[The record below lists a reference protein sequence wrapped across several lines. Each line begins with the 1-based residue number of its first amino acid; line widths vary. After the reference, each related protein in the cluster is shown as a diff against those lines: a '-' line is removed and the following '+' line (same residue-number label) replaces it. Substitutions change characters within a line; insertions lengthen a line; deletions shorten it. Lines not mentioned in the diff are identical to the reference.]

1 MGQNSILKARGLFT
15 NPNMLSLMPEGG
27 MLIAR
32 NAVMTRDGI
41 IQSRRGMGRKLD
53 GLGNGGWQLSST
65 AGSGK
70 RWKAMRAH
78 YYNGREFYSMKDCN
92 TDYSNYES
100 GLEAFEFYVND
111 ASDNGYERFRYRA
124 RMAKQDANIIPRPVD
139 NEIARARFVNA
150 NSNCYFT
157 NNLGVVKIDGY
168 PPSTSD
174 FYGWGTVG
182 ELAGVPQATDIVSG
196 LMKIGTTTGIAG
208 TGMLAQNTARAFR
221 VVWARKDGNGN
232 EIVGI
237 PSGRQV
243 VSNPIYEVTLSRGAA
258 STSCTA
264 TARDSLGNPINWAQL
279 FGVGDQITIIS
290 TDTAKFGNSINSTTP
305 GYFTVTAVTATTV
318 TYTDT
323 AIAAPAGVQSISY
336 TIGGNNCKA
345 GYGTRPVNLK
355 LNVPYWVRNHIYT
368 LRVYMSAPS
377 ASATSEPSDEM
388 FLVYEST
395 DSRKMMGRYKVNL
408 SRVAN
413 VVTATIPT
421 GSHTPPYVATDTLT
435 LTSTDA
441 NFASGTK
448 TVASVTSTTIVYNEV
463 GVNAT
468 ASNQE
473 IEGLVTAFGWSRA
486 NQRLDITIVTPD
498 SLRGSPLYTNPSQ
511 EGILQGNGTPPLC
524 RDMALYKGH
533 MFFANTQQRGRVIFR
548 LLSMDTTSGMLA
560 GDTLRINTGTTL
572 TLTATASTQDTA
584 GNFAIVTTGTAS
596 QNVID
601 TAHNM
606 VRAINEYGGPD
617 APGSVLA
624 YYLSGTND
632 PPGIIAIELRELGQ
646 TYRTSFT
653 AANNT
658 TSEYITLSCSA
669 TSRSY
674 YEPEIRPR
682 SQIDSAISL
691 STITKTGRTVTANF
705 SGSHGL
711 NTGDVIDV
719 ETTSGTTYG
728 PRIVTVLSASSIQ
741 FEDTFYTT
749 GTTSLTAANFDFYRT
764 TIWSDLQYG
773 PNRLYYSKQNEPEHV
788 PYDNY
793 LEIGS
798 QQYAIVRIMPLAD
811 TLWVLKEDGVY
822 RVTGSTVSDFDWSE
836 FDLTVKI
843 IAPESVAT
851 VSNQLFFLSNSG
863 PVACTDTGVVKIG
876 RPIEQDILKLYADA
890 PTAVRNATTACS
902 YESEGLYILCMPD
915 VDEDDAAAVNSIAWV
930 YNVFSSGG
938 VWSQWDAPWT
948 NCVVHPDEDFLV
960 AGDEEGSFPLHER
973 KSRTAADYADK
984 CFRRDGEGNMTDNVI
999 TVTSASGST
1008 LVLDDSVPGY
1018 EIGDVIYVSDS
1029 VRAKVTSVTNSTTV
1043 VVETSNGNIAA
1054 FSGQTVAVFKHIPF
1068 EAMWQPVMGE
1078 NPAESKLFS
1087 ECSLELRRPFFSA
1100 MKVGFI
1106 SDKSPTIEK
1115 FQLTGYA
1122 RRGNQADFPWDYDEF
1137 EGEQGVKTMRCP
1149 IPRKKSRATKLFIK
1163 VEHSAALEFFQLQ
1176 GVHVK
1181 FSGGGKADK

>member
-41 IQSRRGMGRKLD
+41 IQPRRGLGRKLD

-65 AGSGK
+65 AGVGK
-70 RWKAMRAH
+70 RWKSMRTH
-78 YYNGREFYSMKDCN
+78 FYNGREFNSMKSCN
-92 TDYSNYES
+92 TDYTNYES
-100 GLEAFEFYVND
+100 GLETFEFYIND
-111 ASDNGYERFRYRA
+111 ISDNGYERFRYRA
-124 RMAKQDANIIPRPVD
+124 RMAKQDANIIPGPVD

-221 VVWARKDGNGN
+221 VCWARKDGNGN
-232 EIVGI
+232 EIIGI

-243 VSNPIYEVTLSRGAA
+243 VVNPQYEISLSRGAA
-258 STSCTA
+258 TTTCVA
-264 TARDSLGNPINWAQL
+264 TCRDSLGNAINWVQQP
-279 FGVGDQITIIS
+279 GVGDQLTILS
-290 TDTAKFGNSINSTTP
+290 TDVTKFGSSP
-305 GYFTVTAVTATTV
+305 AGSYFVVTAVSATTV

-323 AIAAPAGVQSISY
+323 AIAAPAGAQTIAHV
-336 TIGGNNCKA
+336 IGGNNSKM

-355 LNVPYWVRNHIYT
+355 INVPYWVRNHIYT

-377 ASATSEPSDEM
+377 ATWTSEPSDEM

-421 GSHTPPYVATDTLT
+421 GSHTPPYAATVPDTFV
-435 LTSTDA
+435 LTSSDA
-441 NFASGTK
+441 AFPPGTK
-448 TVASVTSTTIVYNEV
+448 NVASVTATTIVYNEV
-463 GVNAT
+463 GANAT
-468 ASNQE
+468 TTDQE
-473 IEGLVTAFGWSRA
+473 IEGLVTAFGWNRA
-486 NQRLDITIVTPD
+486 DQRLDITIITAD
-498 SLRGSPLYTNPSQ
+498 ALRGAPLYTNPSQ

-524 RDMALYKGH
+524 KDMAIYKGH
-533 MFFANTQQRGRVIFR
+533 MFFANTQQRGRIIFR
-548 LLSMDTTSGMLA
+548 LLSTDSTLGMNDA
-560 GDTLRINTGTTL
+560 DTLRINTGTTL
-572 TLTATASTQDTA
+572 TLTATASTQNTA
-584 GNFAIVTTGTAS
+584 GSFIRATGGTAS

-658 TSEYITLSCSA
+658 TSEYITLSCSS

-691 STITKTGRTVTANF
+691 STITKTGTTVQANF

-711 NTGDVIDV
+711 NTGDVVDV

-728 PRIVTVLSASSIQ
+728 PRIVTVISASSIQ
-741 FEDTFYTT
+741 FEDTFFTT

-764 TIWSDLQYG
+764 TIWSNLEYG

-793 LEIGS
+793 MEIGS
-798 QQYAIVRIMPLAD
+798 EQYAIVRIFPLAD

-822 RVTGSTVSDFDWSE
+822 RVTGATVDEFDWSE

-843 IAPESVAT
+843 IAPESVAS

-863 PVACTDTGVVKIG
+863 PVACTDTGVVKVG
-876 RPIEQDILKLYADA
+876 RPVEQDILKLYADA
-890 PTAVRNATTACS
+890 PEAVRNASTACS

-915 VDEDDAAAVNSIAWV
+915 VDTDSASAVNSIAWV

-948 NCVVHPDEDFLV
+948 SCMVHPDDDILV
-960 AGDEEGSFPLHER
+960 AGDEEGSFLLMER

-984 CFRRDGEGNMTDNVI
+984 AFRRDGEGNMTDNVI

-1008 LVLDDSVPGY
+1008 LILDDSVPGY
-1018 EIGDVIYVSDS
+1018 EVGDVIYVSDAI
-1029 VRAKVTSVTNSTTV
+1029 RAKVTAVTNSTTV
-1043 VVETSNGNIAA
+1043 VVETSTGSIAS

-1078 NPAESKLFS
+1078 NPGESKLFS
-1087 ECSLELRRPFFSA
+1087 ECALELRRPFFSA
-1100 MKVGFI
+1100 MKVGFVT
-1106 SDKSPTIEK
+1106 DKSPTFEK

-1163 VEHSAALEFFQLQ
+1163 VEHTAALEFFQLQ